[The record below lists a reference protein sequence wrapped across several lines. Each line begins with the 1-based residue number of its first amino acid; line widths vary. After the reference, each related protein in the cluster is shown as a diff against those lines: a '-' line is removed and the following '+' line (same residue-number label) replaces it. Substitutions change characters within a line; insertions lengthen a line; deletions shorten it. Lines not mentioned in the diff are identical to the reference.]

1 MSIFNRKTRTDIRSV
16 RTISF
21 KSFASRR
28 LLILIAIIMLPIL
41 AACTHNVG
49 SESNGWNPT
58 ISVDGVVYIGTKDG
72 EVIALVDNGSGSL
85 QDKWSFP
92 SNLGQDNL
100 SGLYNTP
107 VVQGDLV
114 YVNGIDG
121 FLYALDRETG
131 QLAGAGWKRPEN
143 FFEEPA
149 PLVAGPAYDPTNDII
164 LSPSEDGKLYAYTA
178 KNGNEFWNPFLTGG
192 PIWSTPVVQDG
203 IAYFGSQDHK
213 VYAVTLEDGKER
225 WQFETGG
232 VVAGKPL
239 VFDGK
244 VIAGSFDKNLYA
256 LSVDD
261 GAKQW
266 SIEGDNWF
274 WAGAITDGRT
284 IFAPNMDGNIYAL
297 DRSGNL
303 LWKHYVGSA
312 IVSTPVLVPNGLV
325 VAASDGNL
333 LLLNTSTENLGLQ
346 RVLFNQK
353 IGDADIKAPL
363 FAVGDSVYVGSQDS
377 TVRRIDFKGGQRN
390 VWCLDTRREG
400 GCVN

>member
-1 MSIFNRKTRTDIRSV
+1 MSIFNRKTRTDIRPV

-28 LLILIAIIMLPIL
+28 LLILIAIIMLPVL

-164 LSPSEDGKLYAYTA
+164 LSPSEDGKLYA
-178 KNGNEFWNPFLTGG
+178 
-192 PIWSTPVVQDG
+192 
-203 IAYFGSQDHK
+203 
-213 VYAVTLEDGKER
+213 
-225 WQFETGG
+225 
-232 VVAGKPL
+232 
-239 VFDGK
+239 
-244 VIAGSFDKNLYA
+244 
-256 LSVDD
+256 LSL
-261 GAKQW
+261 
-266 SIEGDNWF
+266 IH
-274 WAGAITDGRT
+274 I
-284 IFAPNMDGNIYAL
+284 
-297 DRSGNL
+297 
-303 LWKHYVGSA
+303 
-312 IVSTPVLVPNGLV
+312 
-325 VAASDGNL
+325 
-333 LLLNTSTENLGLQ
+333 
-346 RVLFNQK
+346 
-353 IGDADIKAPL
+353 
-363 FAVGDSVYVGSQDS
+363 
-377 TVRRIDFKGGQRN
+377 
-390 VWCLDTRREG
+390 
-400 GCVN
+400 